1 MIPERIKELR
11 LQANISQSQLAKK
24 MGISRASVNAWEM
37 GISQPTIRYILDMA
51 DIFNVTP
58 DYILCYSDKQALVL
72 EGLND
77 KEIKIVTE
85 LVTYFKEG
93 KNI

>member
-24 MGISRASVNAWEM
+24 M

-77 KEIKIVTE
+77 KEIKMVTE